1 MRGGSLKGAALFH
14 GRKGTGAS
22 HEAMPWRNAMSDQR
36 RFAVVI
42 LAAGQGTRMR
52 SDTHKVLHP
61 IAGRALLLHLLDR
74 VDALGADRKVVV
86 VGKGRD
92 QVEAAIAGRDAVIA
106 IQSEQKGTAHAV
118 QQAAHALEGYNGPVI
133 ILYGDTPFVEAGTLR
148 RMLDRLDGDG
158 GPGIVVL
165 ASSPED
171 PLKYGRI
178 ILGKGDTIAKMVEYK
193 DATEEERAV
202 RLCNS
207 GMMAVRAADLFRWL
221 EQVGSEN
228 AAGEFY
234 LPDIV
239 NIAAAE
245 GREAVVIEGDAYE
258 ASGVNSRAE
267 LAHLE
272 LEWQRRRRE
281 QALDEGATLI
291 DPESVWFAYD
301 TRLGRDVTVEPHVVF
316 GPGVEIADGA
326 TIHAFSHIEGASI
339 GARASIGPFARIRP
353 GTRLAEQT
361 KVGNFVEL
369 KKADIA
375 QGAKV
380 NHLSYIGDASVGAK
394 ANIGAGTITC
404 NYDGFGKY
412 KTLIGVGAFIGS
424 NTALVA
430 PVAVGDGAIVGA
442 GSVITRDV
450 EADSL
455 AIERSEQKGIAG
467 WARRFRARMT
477 RKAAE

>member
-1 MRGGSLKGAALFH
+1 
-14 GRKGTGAS
+14 
-22 HEAMPWRNAMSDQR
+22 MSDQR

-61 IAGRALLLHLLDR
+61 IASRPLLLHLLDS
-74 VDALGADRKVVV
+74 VDALGAEKRVVV

-92 QVEAAIAGRDAVIA
+92 QVEAAIAGRGVDRAVQA
-106 IQSEQKGTAHAV
+106 EQKGTGHAV
-118 QQAAHALEGYNGPVI
+118 QQAADALAGYDGPVV
-133 ILYGDTPFVEAGTLR
+133 ILYGDTPFVETGTLR

-165 ASSPED
+165 ASSLED

-178 ILGKGDTIAKMVEYK
+178 ILGEGDHIAKMVEYK
-193 DATEEERAV
+193 DATEQERAV

-207 GMMAVRAADLFRWL
+207 GMMAVRSKDLFRWL
-221 EQVGSEN
+221 GEVGNDN
-228 AAGEFY
+228 AAGEYY

-245 GREAVVIEGDAYE
+245 GRAAVVIEGDPYE
-258 ASGVNSRAE
+258 AAGVNSRAE

-316 GPGVEIADGA
+316 GPGVQIADGA
-326 TIHAFSHIEGASI
+326 TIHAFSHIEGAI
-339 GARASIGPFARIRP
+339 VGAKASIGPFARIRP
-353 GTRLAEQT
+353 GTTLADRT

-369 KKADIA
+369 KKAA
-375 QGAKV
+375 VGEGAKV
-380 NHLSYIGDASVGAK
+380 NHLSYIGDASIGAR

-412 KTLIGVGAFIGS
+412 RTEIGKGAFIGS

-430 PVAVGDGAIVGA
+430 PVAIGDGAVVGA

-450 EADSL
+450 EPDSL
-455 AIERSEQKGIAG
+455 ALERSEQKGIAG
-467 WARRFRARMT
+467 WAKRFRERMT

>member
-1 MRGGSLKGAALFH
+1 
-14 GRKGTGAS
+14 
-22 HEAMPWRNAMSDQR
+22 
-36 RFAVVI
+36 
-42 LAAGQGTRMR
+42 
-52 SDTHKVLHP
+52 
-61 IAGRALLLHLLDR
+61 
-74 VDALGADRKVVV
+74 VV

-92 QVEAAIAGRDAVIA
+92 QVEEALDGRDVIVVHQA
-106 IQSEQKGTAHAV
+106 QQLGTGHAV
-118 QQAAHALEGYNGPVI
+118 QQAADALAGYDGRVL
-133 ILYGDTPFVEAGTLR
+133 ILYGDTPFVETETLR

-158 GPGIVVL
+158 GPGVVVL
-165 ASSPED
+165 ASCPAD

-178 ILGKGDTIAKMVEYK
+178 ILGEGDRIAKMVEYK

-207 GMMAVRAADLFRWL
+207 GMMAIRASDLFRWL
-221 EQVGSEN
+221 AEVGNDN
-228 AAGEFY
+228 AAGEYY
-234 LPDIV
+234 LPDVV

-245 GREAVVIEGDAYE
+245 GREAVVIEGDPYE
-258 ASGVNSRAE
+258 TAGVNSRAE

-301 TRLGRDVTVEPHVVF
+301 TKLGRDVTVEPHVVF
-316 GPGVEIADGA
+316 GPGVKVADGA
-326 TIHAFSHIEGASI
+326 TIKAFSHIDGAVI
-339 GARASIGPFARIRP
+339 GIKANIGPFARIRP
-353 GTRLAEQT
+353 GTVLGDKA

-369 KKADIA
+369 KKA
-375 QGAKV
+375 QVGEGAKV
-380 NHLSYIGDASVGAK
+380 NHLSYVGDASIGAR

-412 KTLIGVGAFIGS
+412 RTEIGAGAFIGS

-430 PVAVGDGAIVGA
+430 PVRVGDGAIVGA

-450 EADSL
+450 EPDSL
-455 AIERSEQKGIAG
+455 AVERTEQKGIAG
-467 WARRFRARMT
+467 WAKRFRERMT

>member
-1 MRGGSLKGAALFH
+1 
-14 GRKGTGAS
+14 
-22 HEAMPWRNAMSDQR
+22 MSDQR
-36 RFAVVI
+36 RFAVII

-61 IAGRALLLHLLDR
+61 IAGRPMLLHLLDR
-74 VDALGADRKVVV
+74 VEALGAEKRIVVL
-86 VGKGRD
+86 GKGRE
-92 QVEAAIAGRDAVIA
+92 QVEAAIADRGVEIAV
-106 IQSEQKGTAHAV
+106 QTEQKGTAHAV
-118 QQAAHALEGYNGPVI
+118 QQASAALAGYDGPVI
-133 ILYGDTPFVEAGTLR
+133 ILYGDTPFVESETLG
-148 RMLDRLDGDG
+148 RMLDRLNGDS

-165 ASSPED
+165 ASSPAD
-171 PLKYGRI
+171 PLRYGRI
-178 ILGKGDTIAKMVEYK
+178 VLGNGDRIAKMVEYK
-193 DATEEERAV
+193 DASEEERAI

-207 GMMAVRAADLFRWL
+207 GMMAVRSPDLFRWL
-221 EQVGSEN
+221 SQVRNDN

-245 GREAVVIEGDAYE
+245 GRDAVVIEGDPYE
-258 ASGVNSRAE
+258 AAGVNSRAE

-281 QALDEGATLI
+281 QALEDGATLI

-301 TRLGRDVTVEPHVVF
+301 TKLGRDVTVEPHVVF
-316 GPGVEIADGA
+316 GPGVQVADGA
-326 TIHAFSHIEGASI
+326 TIHAFSHIEGATI
-339 GARASIGPFARIRP
+339 GAKASIGPFARLRL
-353 GTRLAEQT
+353 GTLLGEST
-361 KVGNFVEL
+361 KVGNFVEI
-369 KKADIA
+369 KKAEVA
-375 QGAKV
+375 NGAKV
-380 NHLSYIGDASVGAK
+380 NHLSYVGDATVGAK

-412 KTLIGVGAFIGS
+412 RTVIGAGAFIGS

-430 PVAVGDGAIVGA
+430 PVAVGEGAIVGA

-450 EADSL
+450 DPDSL
-455 AIERSEQKGIAG
+455 AIERNQQKGIAG
-467 WARRFRARMT
+467 WAKRFRERMA

>member
-1 MRGGSLKGAALFH
+1 
-14 GRKGTGAS
+14 
-22 HEAMPWRNAMSDQR
+22 MPLLARMSDQR

-61 IAGRALLLHLLDR
+61 IASRPLLLHLLDR
-74 VDALGADRKVVV
+74 VDALGADRRVVV
-86 VGKGRD
+86 VGKGRE
-92 QVEAAIAGRDAVIA
+92 QVEDAIAGRDVAVA
-106 IQSEQKGTAHAV
+106 LQSEQKGTGHAV
-118 QQAAHALEGYNGPVI
+118 QQAAEALAGYDGPVL
-133 ILYGDTPFVEAGTLR
+133 ILYGDTPFVEAATLR

-158 GPGIVVL
+158 GPGVVVL
-165 ASSPED
+165 ASCPPD

-178 ILGKGDTIAKMVEYK
+178 ILGQGDRIAKMVEYK

-207 GMMAVRAADLFRWL
+207 GMMAVRASDLFRWL
-221 EQVGSEN
+221 GQVGNDN
-228 AAGEFY
+228 AAGEYY
-234 LPDIV
+234 LPDVV

-245 GREAVVIEGDAYE
+245 GREAVVIEGDPYE
-258 ASGVNSRAE
+258 TAGVNSRAE

-281 QALDEGATLI
+281 QVLHEGATLI

-301 TRLGRDVTVEPHVVF
+301 TKLGRDVTVEPHVVF
-316 GPGVEIADGA
+316 GPGVEVADGA
-326 TIHAFSHIEGASI
+326 TIHAFSHIEGAII
-339 GARASIGPFARIRP
+339 GLKASIGPFARIRP
-353 GTRLAEQT
+353 GTVLADRT

-369 KKADIA
+369 KKA
-375 QGAKV
+375 QVGEGAKV
-380 NHLSYIGDASVGAK
+380 NHLSYVGDASIGAQ

-412 KTLIGVGAFIGS
+412 RTEIGAGAFIGS

-430 PVAVGDGAIVGA
+430 PVTVGEGAVVGA
-442 GSVITRDV
+442 GSVITENV
-450 EADSL
+450 EPDSL
-455 AIERSEQKGIAG
+455 AVERSEQKGIAG
-467 WARRFRARMT
+467 WARRFRERMT

>member
-1 MRGGSLKGAALFH
+1 M
-14 GRKGTGAS
+14 T
-22 HEAMPWRNAMSDQR
+22 DTR

-61 IAGRALLLHLLDR
+61 IASRPLLLHLLDG
-74 VDALGADRKVVV
+74 VDRLGADQRVVV
-86 VGKGRD
+86 VGKGRE
-92 QVEAAIAGRDAVIA
+92 QVEAAIAGRDVALAVQA
-106 IQSEQKGTAHAV
+106 EQKGTGHAV
-118 QQAAHALEGYNGPVI
+118 QQAAEALSRYDGPVL
-133 ILYGDTPFVEAGTLR
+133 ILYGDTPFVEAETLR
-148 RMLDRLDGDG
+148 RMIDRLDGDG
-158 GPGIVVL
+158 GPGVVVL
-165 ASSPED
+165 ASFQAD
-171 PLKYGRI
+171 PAKYGRI
-178 ILGKGDTIAKMVEYK
+178 ILGEGDRIAKMVEFR

-202 RLCNS
+202 KLCNS
-207 GMMAVRAADLFRWL
+207 GMMAVRAGDLFRWL
-221 EQVGSEN
+221 GEIGNDN
-228 AAGEFY
+228 AAGEYY

-239 NIAAAE
+239 NVAAAE
-245 GREAVVIEGDAYE
+245 GREAVVIQGDPYE
-258 ASGVNSRAE
+258 AAGVNSRAE

-301 TRLGRDVTVEPHVVF
+301 TKLGRDVTVEPHVVF
-316 GPGVEIADGA
+316 GPGVAIADGA
-326 TIHAFSHIEGASI
+326 VIKAFSHIEGAVI

-353 GTRLAEQT
+353 GTTLGDRS

-369 KKADIA
+369 KKAEVGE
-375 QGAKV
+375 GAKV
-380 NHLSYIGDASVGAK
+380 NHLSYVGDASVGAQ

-412 KTLIGVGAFIGS
+412 RTVIGEGAFIGS

-430 PVAVGDGAIVGA
+430 PVTIGAGAVVGA
-442 GSVITRDV
+442 GSVITEDV
-450 EADSL
+450 EPDSL
-455 AIERSEQKGIAG
+455 AVERTEQKGIAG
-467 WARRFRARMT
+467 WARRFRERMT

>member
-1 MRGGSLKGAALFH
+1 M
-14 GRKGTGAS
+14 S
-22 HEAMPWRNAMSDQR
+22 HQRN
-36 RFAVVI
+36 FAVVI

-61 IAGRALLLHLLDR
+61 IASRPVLLHLLDR
-74 VDALGADRKVVV
+74 VDALGAEKRVVV
-86 VGKGRD
+86 LGKGRE
-92 QVEAAIAGRDAVIA
+92 QVEAAIATRDVTVAV
-106 IQSEQKGTAHAV
+106 QTEQKGTGHAV
-118 QQAAHALEGYNGPVI
+118 AQAASALEGYDGPVL
-133 ILYGDTPFVEAGTLR
+133 ILYGDTPFVETQTLT
-148 RMLDRLDGDG
+148 RMLDRLEAEYA
-158 GPGIVVL
+158 PGVVVL
-165 ASSPED
+165 ASTPAD

-178 ILGKGDTIAKMVEYK
+178 ILGTGDRIAKMVEYK
-193 DATEEERAV
+193 DASEEERAV

-207 GMMAVRAADLFRWL
+207 GMMAVRAGDLFRWL
-221 EQVGSEN
+221 EQVGNDN
-228 AAGEFY
+228 AAGEYY

-245 GREAVVIEGDAYE
+245 GRNAVVIEGDPYE
-258 ASGVNSRAE
+258 TAGVNSRAE

-281 QALDEGATLI
+281 QVLEDGATLI

-301 TRLGRDVTVEPHVVF
+301 TRLARDVTVEPHVVF
-316 GPGVEIADGA
+316 GPGVEVAEGA
-326 TIHAFSHIEGASI
+326 TIHAFSHIEGATI
-339 GARASIGPFARIRP
+339 GSKASIGPFARIRP
-353 GTRLAEQT
+353 GTWLAEGT

-369 KKADIA
+369 KKAQVA
-375 QGAKV
+375 AGAKV
-380 NHLSYIGDASVGAK
+380 NHLSYIGDAEVGAA

-412 KTLIGVGAFIGS
+412 RTVIGAGAFIGS

-430 PVAVGDGAIVGA
+430 PVTVGDGAVVGA
-442 GSVITRDV
+442 GSVITEDV

-455 AIERSEQKGIAG
+455 AVERGEQRGVAG
-467 WARRFRARMT
+467 WARRFRERMT

>member
-1 MRGGSLKGAALFH
+1 
-14 GRKGTGAS
+14 
-22 HEAMPWRNAMSDQR
+22 MSEQR

-61 IAGRALLLHLLDR
+61 IASRPLLLHLLDR
-74 VDALGADRKVVV
+74 LDQLGADKRVVV

-92 QVEAAIAGRDAVIA
+92 QVEVALNGRDVIVA
-106 IQSEQKGTAHAV
+106 HQAEQKGTGHAV
-118 QQAAHALEGYNGPVI
+118 QQAAQALTGYDGPVL
-133 ILYGDTPFVEAGTLR
+133 ILYGDTPFVEAETLR

-158 GPGIVVL
+158 GPGVVVL
-165 ASSPED
+165 ASTPPD

-178 ILGKGDTIAKMVEYK
+178 ILGEGDHIAKMVEYK

-207 GMMAVRAADLFRWL
+207 GMMAVRGKDLFRWL
-221 EQVGSEN
+221 SQVGNDN
-228 AAGEFY
+228 AAREYY

-245 GREAVVIEGDAYE
+245 GREAVVIEGDPYE
-258 ASGVNSRAE
+258 TAGVNSRAE

-281 QALDEGATLI
+281 EMLDQGATLI

-301 TRLGRDVTVEPHVVF
+301 TRLARDVTVAPHVVF
-316 GPGVEIADGA
+316 GPGVEVAEGA
-326 TIHAFSHIEGASI
+326 VIKAFSHIEGAII
-339 GARASIGPFARIRP
+339 GAKASIGPFARIRP
-353 GTRLAEQT
+353 GTRLAERT

-369 KKADIA
+369 KKAEVA
-375 QGAKV
+375 EGAKV
-380 NHLSYIGDASVGAK
+380 NHLSYVGDAEVGAN

-412 KTLIGVGAFIGS
+412 RTVIGAGAFIGS

-430 PVAVGDGAIVGA
+430 PVTVGDGAVVGA
-442 GSVITRDV
+442 GSVITEDV
-450 EADSL
+450 EADAL
-455 AIERSEQKGIAG
+455 AVERSEQKGVAG
-467 WARRFRARMT
+467 WAKRFRERMT

>member
-1 MRGGSLKGAALFH
+1 
-14 GRKGTGAS
+14 
-22 HEAMPWRNAMSDQR
+22 
-36 RFAVVI
+36 VV
-42 LAAGQGTRMR
+42 A
-52 SDTHKVLHP
+52 
-61 IAGRALLLHLLDR
+61 
-74 VDALGADRKVVV
+74 
-86 VGKGRD
+86 GKGRD
-92 QVEAAIAGRDAVIA
+92 QVEQALNGREVIVVHQA
-106 IQSEQKGTAHAV
+106 QQLGTGHAV
-118 QQAAHALEGYNGPVI
+118 QQAEAALEGYDGPVLV
-133 ILYGDTPFVEAGTLR
+133 LYADTPFVEAETLR

-158 GPGIVVL
+158 GPGVVVL
-165 ASSPED
+165 ASCPPD

-178 ILGKGDTIAKMVEYK
+178 ILGEGDRIAKMVEYK

-207 GMMAVRAADLFRWL
+207 GMMAVRSADLFRWL
-221 EQVGSEN
+221 DQVGNDN
-228 AAGEFY
+228 AAGEYY

-245 GREAVVIEGDAYE
+245 RREAVVIEGDPYE
-258 ASGVNSRAE
+258 TAGVNSRAE

-281 QALDEGATLI
+281 QALHDGATLI

-301 TRLGRDVTVEPHVVF
+301 TKLGRDVTVEPHVVF

-326 TIHAFSHIEGASI
+326 TIHAFSHIEGAII
-339 GARASIGPFARIRP
+339 GAKASIGPFARIRP
-353 GTRLAEQT
+353 GTRLAERT

-369 KKADIA
+369 KKADVGE
-375 QGAKV
+375 GAKV
-380 NHLSYIGDASVGAK
+380 NHLSYVGDTSVGAK

-412 KTLIGVGAFIGS
+412 RTVIGAGAFIGS

-430 PVAVGDGAIVGA
+430 PVTVGEGAIVGA

-450 EADSL
+450 EPDSL
-455 AIERSEQKGIAG
+455 AVERSEQKGIAG
-467 WARRFRARMT
+467 WARRFRDRMT

>member
-1 MRGGSLKGAALFH
+1 
-14 GRKGTGAS
+14 
-22 HEAMPWRNAMSDQR
+22 MPLIAPMNDQR

-52 SDTHKVLHP
+52 SDAHKVLHP
-61 IAGRALLLHLLDR
+61 IASRPLLLHLLDR
-74 VDALGADRKVVV
+74 VDALGADKRVVI

-92 QVEAAIAGRDAVIA
+92 QVEQTLDGRDVQIA
-106 IQSEQKGTAHAV
+106 HQAEQLGTAHAV
-118 QQAAHALEGYNGPVI
+118 QQAKATLAGYDGPVL
-133 ILYGDTPFVEAGTLR
+133 ILYGDTPFVETATLR

-158 GPGIVVL
+158 GPGVVVL
-165 ASSPED
+165 ASSPAD

-178 ILGKGDTIAKMVEYK
+178 ILGEGDRIAKMVEFK

-207 GMMAVRAADLFRWL
+207 GMMAVRAKDLFRWL
-221 EQVGSEN
+221 DQVGNDN
-228 AAGEFY
+228 AAAEYY

-239 NIAAAE
+239 NLAAAE
-245 GREAVVIEGDAYE
+245 GREAVVIEGDPYE
-258 ASGVNSRAE
+258 AAGVNSRAE

-281 QALDEGATLI
+281 QVLDEGATLI

-301 TRLGRDVTVEPHVVF
+301 TKLGRDVTVEPHVVF
-316 GPGVEIADGA
+316 GPGVKIADGA
-326 TIHAFSHIEGASI
+326 TIHAFSHIEGATI
-339 GARASIGPFARIRP
+339 GAKASIGPFARIRP
-353 GTRLAEQT
+353 GTRLGDKT

-369 KKADIA
+369 KKAVIGE
-375 QGAKV
+375 GAKV
-380 NHLSYIGDASVGAK
+380 NHLSYVGDASVGPK

-412 KTLIGVGAFIGS
+412 QTSIGEGAFIGS

-430 PVAVGDGAIVGA
+430 PVTIGDGAIVGA

-450 EADSL
+450 EPDSL
-455 AIERSEQKGIAG
+455 AIERNEQKGIAG
-467 WARRFRARMT
+467 WARRFRERMT